1 MITNESLGNQLKDW
15 DDLPSA
21 EELRRLTSRDAR
33 GEFSSSS
40 LRDGYLAFGELAETA
55 AKDFDWQKMAA
66 RLAQEIEAE
75 KPGYL
80 VKLPLR
86 QRSASPIRAIVW
98 ISTCSAAMLLIGL
111 AMSMLSQPVHQQAK
125 RPPRPKPLE
134 LASATGIDSW
144 ERTPSQGDL
153 SGAWNDELDA
163 ELAATRRAL
172 KQGRDPW
179 VNDEPVLSSVFAQVN
194 ELSAGLMFEP
204 F

>member
-1 MITNESLGNQLKDW
+1 MVT
-15 DDLPSA
+15 
-21 EELRRLTSRDAR
+21 
-33 GEFSSSS
+33 
-40 LRDGYLAFGELAETA
+40 
-55 AKDFDWQKMAA
+55 
-66 RLAQEIEAE
+66 
-75 KPGYL
+75 
-80 VKLPLR
+80 LPLR
-86 QRSASPIRAIVW
+86 QRASKPKRAIVW
-98 ISTCSAAMLLIGL
+98 ISTCSAAMLLVGL

-125 RPPRPKPLE
+125 SPTEPTE
-134 LASATGIDSW
+134 LVGVTGIDSW